1 MIYIVDDFIDNLLLP
16 IVTDYLTGSP
26 FKKNIVGD
34 KPFYTKPSIP
44 QFDKYVLDK
53 LSDIEGRPL
62 KNILSFFREA
72 TDELDISWRIHSD
85 LNINGQKPD
94 RALVL
99 YMSPREL
106 EDLHGT
112 ALWEHHRYGKELPKD
127 ISDTEYDS
135 MIKVDAEDLDKWR
148 LSSVIGY
155 EKNRLISYP
164 SSYFHS
170 KYPNVSWKEGRQVF
184 VMFYKFN

>member
-1 MIYIVDDFIDNLLLP
+1 MIYIIDNFLEAPILNAANAYLNNGPFVKTVSGEKDFYIKESPDDFTQY
-16 IVTDYLTGSP
+16 IVDRLTVIEKRP
-26 FKKNIVGD
+26 VA
-34 KPFYTKPSIP
+34 SI
-44 QFDKYVLDK
+44 LA
-53 LSDIEGRPL
+53 
-62 KNILSFFREA
+62 FFREA
-72 TDELDISWRIHSD
+72 TDELDVTWRIHSD
-85 LNINGQKPD
+85 LNIKGEKPD

-112 ALWEHHRYGKELPKD
+112 ALWEHNQYGREIPKGITD
-127 ISDTEYDS
+127 EEYDT
-135 MIKVDAEDLDKWR
+135 MISVDAEDLERWR

-155 EKNRLISYP
+155 ERNRLISYP